1 MTTPLPLTT
10 LFDPPSS
17 CFSSFFRV
25 SAWDRLGPSPTATE
39 CFPSGW
45 NGQPGYYFS
54 PGICPNG
61 YTTAS
66 VSTNTVETLSETVV
80 QCCPSA
86 YSWTSVYSGAFAAST
101 SVCFSW
107 YNDGPAT
114 AAHTIADYSGTSL
127 IQTTDIRTM
136 TRGIGEALATPVEVR
151 YKAQDLYSQSSTLS
165 SSISSSS
172 SPSATSAAAA
182 TTSAGPTNS
191 AKSGLST
198 GVKAGIGVGVSAG
211 VLLLCAIVI
220 GIILLL
226 KRKPAR
232 HESPVAT
239 EPMMKETGKNSEPLM
254 KHELDA
260 KHPVVELVNTSRVF
274 ELGN

>member
-1 MTTPLPLTT
+1 MT
-10 LFDPPSS
+10 S
-17 CFSSFFRV
+17 
-25 SAWDRLGPSPTATE
+25 
-39 CFPSGW
+39 
-45 NGQPGYYFS
+45 
-54 PGICPNG
+54 
-61 YTTAS
+61 
-66 VSTNTVETLSETVV
+66 
-80 QCCPSA
+80 
-86 YSWTSVYSGAFAAST
+86 
-101 SVCFSW
+101 
-107 YNDGPAT
+107 
-114 AAHTIADYSGTSL
+114 
-127 IQTTDIRTM
+127 
-136 TRGIGEALATPVEVR
+136 GIGEALATPVEVR
-151 YKAQDLYSQSSTLS
+151 YKAQILYSQSSTL
-165 SSISSSS
+165 SS

-182 TTSAGPTNS
+182 TTFVGPTNS

-239 EPMMKETGKNSEPLM
+239 EPMMKETGNNSDPFM

-260 KHPVVELVNTSRVF
+260 KHPVGELVGASRVF

>member
-1 MTTPLPLTT
+1 
-10 LFDPPSS
+10 
-17 CFSSFFRV
+17 
-25 SAWDRLGPSPTATE
+25 
-39 CFPSGW
+39 
-45 NGQPGYYFS
+45 
-54 PGICPNG
+54 
-61 YTTAS
+61 
-66 VSTNTVETLSETVV
+66 
-80 QCCPSA
+80 
-86 YSWTSVYSGAFAAST
+86 
-101 SVCFSW
+101 VCFSW

-136 TRGIGEALATPVEVR
+136 TSGIGEALATPVEVR
-151 YKAQDLYSQSSTLS
+151 YKAQDFYSQSSTLS

-198 GVKAGIGVGVSAG
+198 GVKAEIGVGVSAG

-239 EPMMKETGKNSEPLM
+239 EPMMKETGNNSEPVM

-260 KHPVVELVNTSRVF
+260 NHPVGELVNTSRVF

>member
-1 MTTPLPLTT
+1 M
-10 LFDPPSS
+10 
-17 CFSSFFRV
+17 
-25 SAWDRLGPSPTATE
+25 
-39 CFPSGW
+39 
-45 NGQPGYYFS
+45 
-54 PGICPNG
+54 
-61 YTTAS
+61 
-66 VSTNTVETLSETVV
+66 ETLSETVV

-101 SVCFSW
+101 LVCFSW

-136 TRGIGEALATPVEVR
+136 TSGIGEALATPVEVR
-151 YKAQDLYSQSSTLS
+151 YKAQDFYSQSSMLS

-172 SPSATSAAAA
+172 SPSATSAAAV

-198 GVKAGIGVGVSAG
+198 GVKAGIGVGVSVG

-220 GIILLL
+220 GIILL

-239 EPMMKETGKNSEPLM
+239 EPMMKETGNNSEPLM

-260 KHPVVELVNTSRVF
+260 KPPVGELENTSRVF